1 MDITLTSLETE
12 HSTLLKGKI
21 ASQIALKGGWLPFS
35 RYMELALYEPGMG
48 YYSAGAHKL
57 GAGGDFTT
65 APELS
70 PLFGAAIC
78 STLLPVLE
86 GLKEKGLPTQILE
99 FGAGTGKLAT
109 SILTRLND
117 LGFHLDRYD
126 IIEISPDLAQR
137 QQERIRNTIG
147 QLHLKTQCNWLTELP
162 NFKGIILANEVIDAI
177 PCDAIIYQNGF
188 WYWYGVAFE
197 SDKLTW
203 RIGSPVEQHL
213 LPEILLNGNFSEG
226 YVTELHTT
234 ANAWIQQVAK
244 HLDAGLFLTFDY
256 GFPEGEYYHPQR
268 LEGTLMAHH
277 RHHAIQ
283 DPFHLPGL
291 CDLTTHVEWSQIAR
305 SALAENVD
313 DVYLTNQAAYLLD
326 AGIGDIALEIGNP
339 SDPETFLPISN
350 SLQKLL
356 SEAEMGELF
365 KAFAFS
371 KKLES
376 LLPGYVLEDLPGLRG
391 RNRLQTLVL

>member
-12 HSTLLKGKI
+12 HSALLKGKI
-21 ASQIALKGGWLPFS
+21 ASEITSQGGWLPFS
-35 RYMELALYEPGMG
+35 RYMEMALYEPGMG

-57 GAGGDFTT
+57 GPGGDFTT

-86 GLKEKGLPTQILE
+86 SLQEKGLPTQILE

-109 SILTRLND
+109 SILSRLHD
-117 LGFHLDRYD
+117 LGFNLDRYD

-137 QQERIRNTIG
+137 QQEQIG
-147 QLHLKTQCNWLTELP
+147 NIVKELQLSTQCHWPAELP
-162 NFKGIILANEVIDAI
+162 KNFKGIMLANEVIDAI
-177 PCDAIIYQNGF
+177 PCDVIIYQDGF
-188 WYWYGVAFE
+188 WYWYGVA
-197 SDKLTW
+197 SQDGKLIW
-203 RIGSPVEQHL
+203 KVGSPVAQEL
-213 LPEILLNGNFSEG
+213 LPESLLGGNFSEG
-226 YVTELHTT
+226 YVTELHAP
-234 ANAWIQQVAK
+234 ANAWIHQVTK
-244 HLDAGLFLTFDY
+244 HLDTGLFLTFDY
-256 GFPEGEYYHPQR
+256 GFPESEYYHPQR

-283 DPFHLPGL
+283 DPFYLPGL
-291 CDLTTHVEWSQIAR
+291 CDLTTHVEWSQIAH
-305 SALAENVD
+305 SALAENAD

-350 SLQKLL
+350 ALQKLL

-371 KKLES
+371 KNLDT
-376 LLPGYVLEDLPGLRG
+376 LLPESSLEDLPGLRG
-391 RNRLQTLVL
+391 RNRL

>member
-12 HSTLLKGKI
+12 HSALLKGKI
-21 ASQIALKGGWLPFS
+21 VSQIASQGGWVPFS
-35 RYMELALYEPGMG
+35 RYMEMALYEPGMG

-117 LGFHLDRYD
+117 LGFDLDRYD

-137 QQERIRNTIG
+137 QQKQIG
-147 QLHLKTQCNWLTELP
+147 DAIKELRLSTQCHWLNSLP
-162 NFKGIILANEVIDAI
+162 IDFKGVIIANEVIDAI
-177 PCDAIIYQNGF
+177 PCDAIIYQDGF
-188 WYWYGVAFE
+188 WYWYGVSCKNE
-197 SDKLTW
+197 KLVWQT
-203 RIGSPVEQHL
+203 GLPVEQDL
-213 LPEILLNGNFSEG
+213 LPESLLSTHFSEG
-226 YVTELHTT
+226 YVTELHAP
-234 ANAWIQQVAK
+234 ANAWMHQLAK
-244 HLDAGLFLTFDY
+244 QLNTGLFLTFDY
-256 GFPEGEYYHPQR
+256 GFPESEYYHPQR

-291 CDLTTHVEWSQIAR
+291 CDLTTHIEWSQIAR
-305 SALAENVD
+305 SALAENAD

-326 AGIGDIALEIGNP
+326 AGIGDIALEIGDP
-339 SDPETFLPISN
+339 SDPKTFLPISN
-350 SLQKLL
+350 ALQKLL

-371 KKLES
+371 KNLDAV
-376 LLPGYVLEDLPGLRG
+376 LPGYSLEDLPGLRG
-391 RNRLQTLVL
+391 RNRL

>member
-12 HSTLLKGKI
+12 HSALLKAKI
-21 ASQIALKGGWLPFS
+21 ASQIASQGGWLPFS
-35 RYMELALYEPGMG
+35 RYMEMALYEPGMG

-86 GLKEKGLPTQILE
+86 GLKDKGLPTQILE

-117 LGFHLDRYD
+117 LGFQLDRYD

-137 QQERIRNTIG
+137 QQERINATVKQLTLNT
-147 QLHLKTQCNWLTELP
+147 HCNWLSELP
-162 NFKGIILANEVIDAI
+162 KNFKGIIVANEVIDAI
-177 PCDAIIYQNGF
+177 PCDAIIFKDGF
-188 WYWYGVAFE
+188 WYWHGVTLE
-197 SDKLTW
+197 NETLTW
-203 RIGSPVEQHL
+203 KVGSPVEQKL
-213 LPEILLNGNFSEG
+213 LPESLLSGNFSEG
-226 YVTELHTT
+226 YVTELHAP
-234 ANAWIQQVAK
+234 ANAWMQQVAE
-244 HLDAGLFLTFDY
+244 HLEVGLFLTFDY
-256 GFPEGEYYHPQR
+256 GFPENEYYHPQR

-283 DPFHLPGL
+283 DPFYLPGL
-291 CDLTTHVEWSQIAR
+291 CDLTTHVDWSQIAR
-305 SALAENVD
+305 SALIKNVD

-326 AGIGDIALEIGNP
+326 AGIGDIALEIGDP
-339 SDPETFLPISN
+339 SNPETFLPISN

-371 KKLES
+371 KNLKS
-376 LLPGYVLEDLPGLRG
+376 LLPGHVLEDLPGLRG
-391 RNRLQTLVL
+391 RNRL

>member
-12 HSTLLKGKI
+12 HSELLKAKI
-21 ASQIALKGGWLPFS
+21 ASQIASQGGWIPFS
-35 RYMELALYEPGMG
+35 RYMEMALYEPGMG

-57 GAGGDFTT
+57 GPGGDFTT

-78 STLLPVLE
+78 STLIPVLE
-86 GLKEKGLPTQILE
+86 GLKARNLPTQILE
-99 FGAGTGKLAT
+99 FGAGTGKLAS
-109 SILTRLND
+109 SILTRLHD
-117 LGFHLDRYD
+117 LNFTLDRYD
-126 IIEISPDLAQR
+126 IVEISPDLAQR
-137 QQERIRNTIG
+137 QQERISNTIL
-147 QLHLKTQCNWLTELP
+147 QLDSQTHCHWPSELP
-162 NFKGIILANEVIDAI
+162 KDFKGVILANEVIDAI
-177 PCDAIIYQNGF
+177 PCDVIIYQNGF

-197 SDKLTW
+197 NGKLLWKT
-203 RIGSPVEQHL
+203 RLPVEQNL
-213 LPEILLNGNFSEG
+213 LPETLVSGNFSEG
-226 YVTELHTT
+226 YVTELHAP
-234 ANAWIQQVAK
+234 ANAWMRQVAK
-244 HLDAGLFLTFDY
+244 HLHSGLFLTLDY

-291 CDLTTHVEWSQIAR
+291 CDLTTHVDWSQIAR
-305 SALAENVD
+305 AALEENAD

-326 AGIGDIALEIGNP
+326 AGIGDIALEIGDPSNP
-339 SDPETFLPISN
+339 EMFLPISN
-350 SLQKLL
+350 ALQKLL

-371 KKLES
+371 KNLDG
-376 LLPGYVLEDLPGLRG
+376 LFPGYTLEDLPGLRG
-391 RNRLQTLVL
+391 RNRL

>member
-1 MDITLTSLETE
+1 
-12 HSTLLKGKI
+12 
-21 ASQIALKGGWLPFS
+21 
-35 RYMELALYEPGMG
+35 MEMALYEPGMG

-86 GLKEKGLPTQILE
+86 SLKEKGLPTQILE

-109 SILTRLND
+109 SILSRLHE
-117 LGFHLDRYD
+117 LGFNLDRYD

-137 QQERIRNTIG
+137 QQEQIGNTVKEL
-147 QLHLKTQCNWLTELP
+147 QLSTQCNWPAELP
-162 NFKGIILANEVIDAI
+162 KNFKGIMLANEVIDAI
-177 PCDAIIYQNGF
+177 PCDVIIYQNGF
-188 WYWYGVAFE
+188 WYWYGVALK
-197 SDKLTW
+197 DGKLIW
-203 RIGSPVEQHL
+203 KAGLPVEQGL
-213 LPEILLNGNFSEG
+213 LPESLLDGSFSEG
-226 YVTELHTT
+226 YVTELHVP
-234 ANAWIQQVAK
+234 ANAWMRQVAK
-244 HLDAGLFLTFDY
+244 QLDTGLFLTFDY
-256 GFPEGEYYHPQR
+256 GFPESEYYHPQR
-268 LEGTLMAHH
+268 LEGTAMAHH

-283 DPFHLPGL
+283 DPFYLPGL

-305 SALAENVD
+305 SALAENAD

-350 SLQKLL
+350 ALQKLL

-365 KAFAFS
+365 KTFAFS
-371 KKLES
+371 KNLGT
-376 LLPGYVLEDLPGLRG
+376 LLPESSLEDLPGLRG
-391 RNRLQTLVL
+391 RNRL

>member
-12 HSTLLKGKI
+12 HSALLKAKI
-21 ASQIALKGGWLPFS
+21 ASQIASQGGWLPFS
-35 RYMELALYEPGMG
+35 RYMEMALYEPGMG

-117 LGFHLDRYD
+117 LGFSLDCYD

-137 QQERIRNTIG
+137 QQEKINATVKE
-147 QLHLKTQCNWLTELP
+147 LNLTTQCNWLNELP
-162 NFKGIILANEVIDAI
+162 KNFKGIILANEVIDAI
-177 PCDAIIYQNGF
+177 PCDAIIFKDGF
-188 WYWYGVAFE
+188 WYWYGVALE
-197 SDKLTW
+197 NEALTW
-203 RIGSPVEQHL
+203 RAGSPVEQKL
-213 LPEILLNGNFSEG
+213 LPESLLNGRFSEG
-226 YVTELHTT
+226 YVTELHTP
-234 ANAWIQQVAK
+234 ANAWMEQVAK
-244 HLDAGLFLTFDY
+244 HLEVGLFLTFDY
-256 GFPEGEYYHPQR
+256 GFPESEYYHPQR

-283 DPFHLPGL
+283 DPFYLPGL
-291 CDLTTHVEWSQIAR
+291 CDLTTHVDWSQIAR
-305 SALAENVD
+305 SALTENVD

-326 AGIGDIALEIGNP
+326 AGIGDIALEIGDP
-339 SDPETFLPISN
+339 SNPETFLPISN

-371 KKLES
+371 KNLEF
-376 LLPGYVLEDLPGLRG
+376 LLPGHVLEDLPGLRG
-391 RNRLQTLVL
+391 RNRL

>member
-12 HSTLLKGKI
+12 HSELLKAKIVSEI
-21 ASQIALKGGWLPFS
+21 ASQGGWLPFS
-35 RYMELALYEPGMG
+35 RYMEMALYEPRMG

-109 SILTRLND
+109 SILSRLHD
-117 LGFHLDRYD
+117 LGFELDRYD

-137 QQERIRNTIG
+137 QQERISGHIQDLN
-147 QLHLKTQCNWLTELP
+147 LSTQCHWPSELP
-162 NFKGIILANEVIDAI
+162 KEFKGIMLANEVIDAI
-177 PCDAIIYQNGF
+177 SCDAIIYQNGF
-188 WYWYGVAFE
+188 WYWYGVAFK
-197 SDKLTW
+197 DGKLIW
-203 RIGSPVEQHL
+203 KVGSPVEQGL
-213 LPEILLNGNFSEG
+213 LPESLLGGNFSEG
-226 YVTELHTT
+226 YVTELHAP
-234 ANAWIQQVAK
+234 ANAWIHQVAK
-244 HLDAGLFLTFDY
+244 HLDTGLFLTFDY
-256 GFPEGEYYHPQR
+256 GFPESEYYHPQR

-283 DPFHLPGL
+283 DPFYLPGL
-291 CDLTTHVEWSQIAR
+291 CDLTTHIEWSHIAH
-305 SALAENVD
+305 SALTENAD
-313 DVYLTNQAAYLLD
+313 DVYLSNQAAYLLD

-339 SDPETFLPISN
+339 SDPEIFLPISN
-350 SLQKLL
+350 ALQKLL

-371 KKLES
+371 KNLDT
-376 LLPGYVLEDLPGLRG
+376 LLPGFSLEDLPGLRG
-391 RNRLQTLVL
+391 RNRL

>member
-12 HSTLLKGKI
+12 HSALLKGKI
-21 ASQIALKGGWLPFS
+21 VSQIASQGGWLPFS
-35 RYMELALYEPGMG
+35 RYMEMALYEPGMG

-117 LGFHLDRYD
+117 LGFDLDRYD

-137 QQERIRNTIG
+137 QQKQIG
-147 QLHLKTQCNWLTELP
+147 DAIKELKLSTQCDWLTSLP
-162 NFKGIILANEVIDAI
+162 IDFKGVIIANEVIDAI
-177 PCDAIIYQNGF
+177 PCDAIIYQDGF
-188 WYWYGVAFE
+188 WYWYGVSCKNE
-197 SDKLTW
+197 KLVWQT
-203 RIGSPVEQHL
+203 GLPVEQDL
-213 LPEILLNGNFSEG
+213 LPESLLSTHFSEG
-226 YVTELHTT
+226 YVTELHAP
-234 ANAWIQQVAK
+234 ANAWMHQLAK
-244 HLDAGLFLTFDY
+244 QLNTGLFLTFDY
-256 GFPEGEYYHPQR
+256 GFPESEYYHPQR

-291 CDLTTHVEWSQIAR
+291 CDLTTHIEWSQIAR
-305 SALAENVD
+305 SALAENAD

-326 AGIGDIALEIGNP
+326 AGIGDIALEIGDP
-339 SDPETFLPISN
+339 SDPKTFLPISN
-350 SLQKLL
+350 ALQKLL

-371 KKLES
+371 KNLDAV
-376 LLPGYVLEDLPGLRG
+376 LPGYSLEDLPGLRG
-391 RNRLQTLVL
+391 RNRL

>member
-12 HSTLLKGKI
+12 HSALLKAKI
-21 ASQIALKGGWLPFS
+21 ASQIASQGGWLPFS
-35 RYMELALYEPGMG
+35 RYMEMALYEPGMG

-86 GLKEKGLPTQILE
+86 GFKDKGLPTQILE

-117 LGFHLDRYD
+117 LGFQLDRYD

-137 QQERIRNTIG
+137 QQERIDATVK
-147 QLHLKTQCNWLTELP
+147 QLHLKTQSNWLSELP
-162 NFKGIILANEVIDAI
+162 KNFKGIILANEVIDAI
-177 PCDAIIYQNGF
+177 PCDAIIFKDGF
-188 WYWYGVAFE
+188 WYWHGVALE
-197 SDKLTW
+197 NETLTW
-203 RIGSPVEQHL
+203 KVSSPVEQKL
-213 LPEILLNGNFSEG
+213 LPESLLSGNFSEG

-234 ANAWIQQVAK
+234 ANAWMQQIAE
-244 HLDAGLFLTFDY
+244 HLEVGLFLTFDY
-256 GFPEGEYYHPQR
+256 GFPESEYYHPQR

-283 DPFHLPGL
+283 DPFYLPGL
-291 CDLTTHVEWSQIAR
+291 CDLTTHVDWSQIAR
-305 SALAENVD
+305 SALKENVD

-326 AGIGDIALEIGNP
+326 AGIGDIALEIGDP

-371 KKLES
+371 KNLER
-376 LLPGYVLEDLPGLRG
+376 LLPGHVLEDLPGLRG
-391 RNRLQTLVL
+391 RNRL

>member
-12 HSTLLKGKI
+12 HSELLKDKI
-21 ASQIALKGGWLPFS
+21 ASEIASQGGWLPFS
-35 RYMELALYEPGMG
+35 RYMEIVLYEPGMG

-57 GAGGDFTT
+57 GTGGDFTT

-99 FGAGTGKLAT
+99 FGAGTGKLAA
-109 SILTRLND
+109 SILSRLHD
-117 LGFHLDRYD
+117 LGFKLDRYD

-137 QQERIRNTIG
+137 QEERIGNTVKE
-147 QLHLKTQCNWLTELP
+147 LKLSTKCHWPAELP
-162 NFKGIILANEVIDAI
+162 KNFKGIMLANEVIDAI

-188 WYWYGVAFE
+188 WYWYGVAFKD
-197 SDKLTW
+197 DKLIW
-203 RIGSPVEQHL
+203 KVGSPIEQEL
-213 LPEILLNGNFSEG
+213 LPESLLDGSFSEG
-226 YVTELHTT
+226 YVTELHGP
-234 ANAWIQQVAK
+234 ANAWMHQAAK
-244 HLDAGLFLTFDY
+244 YLDTGLFLTFDY
-256 GFPEGEYYHPQR
+256 GFPESEYYHPQR
-268 LEGTLMAHH
+268 LEGTLMSHH
-277 RHHAIQ
+277 CHHAIQ
-283 DPFHLPGL
+283 DPFYLPGL

-305 SALAENVD
+305 SALAQNVD
-313 DVYLTNQAAYLLD
+313 DVFLTNQAAYLLD
-326 AGIGDIALEIGNP
+326 AGIGDIALEIGDPGN
-339 SDPETFLPISN
+339 PETFLPLSN

-371 KKLES
+371 KNLDA
-376 LLPGYVLEDLPGLRG
+376 LLPGSSLEDLPGLRG
-391 RNRLQTLVL
+391 RNRL

>member
-12 HSTLLKGKI
+12 HSELLKGKI
-21 ASQIALKGGWLPFS
+21 ASQIASQGGWLPFS
-35 RYMELALYEPGMG
+35 RYMEMALYEPGMG

-99 FGAGTGKLAT
+99 FGAGSGKLAT
-109 SILTRLND
+109 SILNRLND
-117 LGFHLDRYD
+117 LGFDLDRYD

-137 QQERIRNTIG
+137 QKKKIG
-147 QLHLKTQCNWLTELP
+147 DALKELKLSTQCNWLNALP
-162 NFKGIILANEVIDAI
+162 KDFMGIILANEVIDAI

-188 WYWYGVAFE
+188 WYWHGVSFE
-197 SDKLTW
+197 NRRFIWK
-203 RIGSPVEQHL
+203 IGVPVEREF
-213 LPEILLNGNFSEG
+213 LPESLLSGNFSEG
-226 YVTELHTT
+226 YVTELHIP
-234 ANAWIQQVAK
+234 ANAWMHQVAK
-244 HLDAGLFLTFDY
+244 HLDTGLFLTFDY

-291 CDLTTHVEWSQIAR
+291 CDLTTHIEWSQIAR
-305 SALAENVD
+305 SALAENTD
-313 DVYLTNQAAYLLD
+313 DVFLTNQAAYLLD
-326 AGIGDIALEIGNP
+326 AGIGDIALEIGDP

-350 SLQKLL
+350 ALQKLL

-371 KKLES
+371 KNLDT
-376 LLPGYVLEDLPGLRG
+376 LLPGHSLEDLPGLRG
-391 RNRLQTLVL
+391 RNRL

>member
-12 HSTLLKGKI
+12 HSRLLKDKI
-21 ASQIALKGGWLPFS
+21 ATQIASEGGWIAFS
-35 RYMELALYEPGMG
+35 RYMEMALYESGMG

-109 SILTRLND
+109 SILTRLSD
-117 LGFHLDRYD
+117 LGFSLDQYN

-137 QQERIRNTIG
+137 QKECIANVVRDLG
-147 QLHLKTQCNWLTELP
+147 LSTQCTWLSELP
-162 NFKGIILANEVIDAI
+162 NDFKGVILANEVIDAI
-177 PCDAIIYQNGF
+177 PCDAIIFQNGF
-188 WYWYGVAFE
+188 WYWYGVTFKENALLW
-197 SDKLTW
+197 KA
-203 RIGSPVEQHL
+203 GKPVAQDL
-213 LPEILLNGNFSEG
+213 LPESLLSGNFSEG
-226 YVTELHTT
+226 YVTELHIP
-234 ANAWIQQVAK
+234 ANAWMHQVAK
-244 HLDAGLFLTFDY
+244 HLNTGLFLTFDY
-256 GFPEGEYYHPQR
+256 GFPESEYYHPQR

-283 DPFHLPGL
+283 DPFYLPGL
-291 CDLTTHVEWSQIAR
+291 CDLTTHVDWSQIAR

-313 DVYLTNQAAYLLD
+313 DVFLTNQAAYLLD
-326 AGIGDIALEIGNP
+326 AGIGDIALEIGDP
-339 SDPETFLPISN
+339 SNPETFLPISN

-365 KAFAFS
+365 KAFAFTKNLS
-371 KKLES
+371 N
-376 LLPGYVLEDLPGLRG
+376 LLPGFTLEDLPGLRG
-391 RNRLQTLVL
+391 RNRL

>member
-1 MDITLTSLETE
+1 
-12 HSTLLKGKI
+12 
-21 ASQIALKGGWLPFS
+21 
-35 RYMELALYEPGMG
+35 MG

-57 GAGGDFTT
+57 GFGGDFTT

-109 SILTRLND
+109 SILSRLNN
-117 LGFHLDRYD
+117 LGFNLDRYD

-137 QQERIRNTIG
+137 QQKHLNDALKKL
-147 QLHLKTQCNWLTELP
+147 QLSTQCNWLQELP
-162 NFKGIILANEVIDAI
+162 KDFKGIILANEVIDAI
-177 PCDAIIYQNGF
+177 PCDVIIYQNGF
-188 WYWYGVAFE
+188 WYWHGIAYENEKFIW
-197 SDKLTW
+197 K
-203 RIGSPVEQHL
+203 IGLPVEQGL
-213 LPEILLNGNFSEG
+213 LPESLLSGNFSES
-226 YVTELHTT
+226 YVTELHMP
-234 ANAWIQQVAK
+234 ANAWMHQVAK
-244 HLDAGLFLTFDY
+244 SLHTGLFLTFDY

-291 CDLTTHVEWSQIAR
+291 CDLTAHVEWSQIAR
-305 SALAENVD
+305 SALAENTD

-326 AGIGDIALEIGNP
+326 AGIGDIALEVGDP
-339 SDPETFLPISN
+339 SNPETFLPISN
-350 SLQKLL
+350 ALQKLL
-356 SEAEMGELF
+356 SEAEMGEIF

-371 KKLES
+371 KNLDAV
-376 LLPGYVLEDLPGLRG
+376 LPGYSIEDLPGLRG
-391 RNRLQTLVL
+391 KNRL

>member
-12 HSTLLKGKI
+12 HSALLKGKI
-21 ASQIALKGGWLPFS
+21 VSQIASQGGWLPFS
-35 RYMELALYEPGMG
+35 RYMEMALYEPGMG

-109 SILTRLND
+109 SILTRLNN
-117 LGFHLDRYD
+117 LGFDLDRYD

-137 QQERIRNTIG
+137 QQKQIG
-147 QLHLKTQCNWLTELP
+147 DAIKELRLSTQCHWLNSLP
-162 NFKGIILANEVIDAI
+162 IDFKGVIIANEVIDAI
-177 PCDAIIYQNGF
+177 PCDTIIYQGGF
-188 WYWYGVAFE
+188 WYWYGVSFE
-197 SDKLTW
+197 NERLIWKTGL
-203 RIGSPVEQHL
+203 PVEQDL
-213 LPEILLNGNFSEG
+213 LPESLLSTHFSEG
-226 YVTELHTT
+226 YVTELHAP
-234 ANAWIQQVAK
+234 ANAWMHQLAK
-244 HLDAGLFLTFDY
+244 QLNTGLFLTFDY
-256 GFPEGEYYHPQR
+256 GFPESEYYHPQR

-291 CDLTTHVEWSQIAR
+291 CDLTTHIEWSQIAR
-305 SALAENVD
+305 SALAENAD

-326 AGIGDIALEIGNP
+326 AGIGDIALEIGDP
-339 SDPETFLPISN
+339 SDPKTFLPISN
-350 SLQKLL
+350 ALQKLL

-371 KKLES
+371 KNLDAV
-376 LLPGYVLEDLPGLRG
+376 LPGYSLEDLPGLRG
-391 RNRLQTLVL
+391 RNRL

>member
-12 HSTLLKGKI
+12 HSALLKAKI
-21 ASQIALKGGWLPFS
+21 ASQIASQAGWLPFS
-35 RYMELALYEPGMG
+35 RYMEMALYEPGMG

-78 STLLPVLE
+78 STPLPVLE
-86 GLKEKGLPTQILE
+86 GLKDKGLPTQILE

-109 SILTRLND
+109 SILTRQND
-117 LGFHLDRYD
+117 LGFQLDRYD

-137 QQERIRNTIG
+137 QQERINATVK
-147 QLHLKTQCNWLTELP
+147 QLNLTTQCNWLSELP
-162 NFKGIILANEVIDAI
+162 KNFKGIILANEVIDAI
-177 PCDAIIYQNGF
+177 PCDAIIFKDGF
-188 WYWYGVAFE
+188 WYWHGVALE
-197 SDKLTW
+197 NEALTW
-203 RIGSPVEQHL
+203 KAGVPVEQKL
-213 LPEILLNGNFSEG
+213 LPESLLSGNFSEG
-226 YVTELHTT
+226 YVTELHTP
-234 ANAWIQQVAK
+234 ANAWMKQVAE
-244 HLDAGLFLTFDY
+244 HLEVGLFLTFDY
-256 GFPEGEYYHPQR
+256 GFPESEYYHPQR

-283 DPFHLPGL
+283 DPFYLPGL
-291 CDLTTHVEWSQIAR
+291 CDLTTHVDWSQIAR
-305 SALAENVD
+305 SALTENVD

-326 AGIGDIALEIGNP
+326 AGIGDIALEIGDP

-371 KKLES
+371 KNLES
-376 LLPGYVLEDLPGLRG
+376 LLPGHVLEDLPGLRG
-391 RNRLQTLVL
+391 RNRL

>member
-12 HSTLLKGKI
+12 HSALLKAKI
-21 ASQIALKGGWLPFS
+21 ASQIASEGGWLPFS
-35 RYMELALYEPGMG
+35 RYMEMALYEPGMG

-86 GLKEKGLPTQILE
+86 GLKEKGLPAQILE

-117 LGFHLDRYD
+117 LGFTLDRYD

-137 QQERIRNTIG
+137 QQERIKNTVE
-147 QLHLKTQCNWLTELP
+147 QLNLKTQCNWLTELP
-162 NFKGIILANEVIDAI
+162 EKFVGVMLANEVIDAI
-177 PCDAIIYQNGF
+177 PCDVIIFQNGF
-188 WYWYGVAFE
+188 WYSYGVAFE
-197 SDKLTW
+197 NDKLVW
-203 RIGSPVEQHL
+203 KSSAPVEQKLIPESL
-213 LPEILLNGNFSEG
+213 LSGNFSEG
-226 YVTELHTT
+226 YVTELHTP
-234 ANAWIQQVAK
+234 ANVWMKEVAK
-244 HLDAGLFLTFDY
+244 QLEVGLFLTFDY
-256 GFPEGEYYHPQR
+256 GFPESEYYHPQR
-268 LEGTLMAHH
+268 IEGTLIAHH

-283 DPFHLPGL
+283 DPFYLPGL
-291 CDLTTHVEWSQIAR
+291 CDITTHVDWSQIAH
-305 SALAENVD
+305 SALAENAD
-313 DVYLTNQAAYLLD
+313 DVYLTNQGAYLLD
-326 AGIGDIALEIGNP
+326 AGIGDIALETGDP

-350 SLQKLL
+350 ALQKLL
-356 SEAEMGELF
+356 SEAEMGEIF

-371 KKLES
+371 KNLEG
-376 LLPGYVLEDLPGLRG
+376 LLQGHTLEDLPGLRG
-391 RNRLQTLVL
+391 RNRL